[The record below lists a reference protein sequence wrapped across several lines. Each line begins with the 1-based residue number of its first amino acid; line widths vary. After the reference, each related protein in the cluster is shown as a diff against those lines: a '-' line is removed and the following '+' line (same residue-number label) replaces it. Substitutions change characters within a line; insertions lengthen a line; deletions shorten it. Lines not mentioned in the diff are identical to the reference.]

1 MCIAAVLMSVKK
13 VNNFMKTTPKPVKA
27 NANTISLKLYSQKIL
42 VYKLPILVVVA
53 LVILGGYYLKV
64 SSFVNVERDEAVY
77 AQELNTQPSS
87 TISSKVLERIEEMN
101 ASGAKNP
108 GTDLRP
114 DRTNP
119 FAD

>member
-1 MCIAAVLMSVKK
+1 MCIAVVLMSAKK
-13 VNNFMKTTPKPVKA
+13 VNNFMKTTPKSVKA
-27 NANTISLKLYSQKIL
+27 NTNTISLKFYSQKIL
-42 VYKLPILVVVA
+42 AYKLPILVVLA
-53 LVILGGYYLKV
+53 LVILSGYFIKV

-77 AQELNTQPSS
+77 IQELNTQPSS
-87 TISSKVLERIEEMN
+87 TISSKVLERIEELS